1 MDEVGVGAQ
10 PTESRRT
17 KRPRSRLEIVL
28 IVLMSVCL
36 AAYVACIVV
45 TYASGWSRASPERL
59 GLNITMEGLS
69 AAMFVVVAF
78 ENIRRE
84 RMFPAA
90 ILFTIA
96 GAWLI
101 LAIAHLGQVITS

>member
-1 MDEVGVGAQ
+1 MDEVEVGVQAEG
-10 PTESRRT
+10 RRA

-36 AAYVACIVV
+36 AAYVVCIVV
-45 TYASGWSRASPERL
+45 TYASGWSKTSPERL
-59 GLNITMEGLS
+59 RLNIAMDGLA

-101 LAIAHLGQVITS
+101 LTIVHLGQMVTS